1 MVKNVGF
8 RSCGYGAQDP
18 KEGRWRRKGGGRR
31 EEGWV
36 WKEGRGVKW
45 AGISQALRT
54 RDRDVSRER
63 DKKPLSR
70 AGTVGWALSPTTF
83 FHAGVEGSLHAN
95 RQHIGPDRMDFIVA
109 RNCGHRLKSPS
120 IIPHNRPIRQAPLW
134 IASQWFCARSF
145 CRTTPTISTRKR
157 LIYTRSRSETRLK

>member
-1 MVKNVGF
+1 M
-8 RSCGYGAQDP
+8 S
-18 KEGRWRRKGGGRR
+18 KGGKWSERR
-31 EEGWV
+31 ERV

-70 AGTVGWALSPTTF
+70 AGSVGWALSPTTF
-83 FHAGVEGSLHAN
+83 FHAGVEGFLHADRQHGRTEWISSLHGIAATARNRRQLFRTIGRSVKHHSGSRAN
-95 RQHIGPDRMDFIVA
+95 GFAHDRFVA
-109 RNCGHRLKSPS
+109 RVP
-120 IIPHNRPIRQAPLW
+120 
-134 IASQWFCARSF
+134 
-145 CRTTPTISTRKR
+145 TTSTRKR